1 MLERRLSHFYTEYA
15 YLLFNNHTQGYFTL
29 GGKLVSSLYRA
40 VKDTILGILVGI
52 IILSILLARNI
63 VGNSTAALQL
73 AAVSMHS
80 VSHDSPFLVIL

>member
-1 MLERRLSHFYTEYA
+1 MRQLNGSVSSFHNR
-15 YLLFNNHTQGYFTL
+15 NQGYFTL

-73 AAVSMHS
+73 AAVSYLC
-80 VSHDSPFLVIL
+80 VSSTQYST